1 MMQKSTRLF
10 EGGFEVCL
18 KPEQEEVIILRQ
30 EGQEETKFSYRF
42 STRAALGDEE
52 LKFRILNGEGGAPR

>member
-1 MMQKSTRLF
+1 M
-10 EGGFEVCL
+10 
-18 KPEQEEVIILRQ
+18 IILRQ
-30 EGQEETKFSYRF
+30 EGQEESKLSYRF